1 MKYITYIFE
10 PMLWEIIINLPLLF
24 LWLLN
29 MEVEELETK
38 PLKALRSGII
48 FVEISVWNASQQ
60 YDSLIKRDIY
70 NYN

>member
-29 MEVEELETK
+29 MEVEELKTK
-38 PLKALRSGII
+38 ALKALCSGII
-48 FVEISVWNASQQ
+48 FVEIFIWNANQQ
-60 YDSLIKRDIY
+60 YDSLVNSIC
-70 NYN
+70 